1 MSRLHSTLAAAL
13 AVSIVSLAACS
24 AHARSEEETVRLS
37 NEVLREFL
45 DLRVKQIPASLLS
58 EGHGVAI
65 IPNVIKVGLVVGGQ
79 HGKGV
84 IVAREPDGSWRAPM
98 FISFTGGS
106 IGWQVGAQ
114 ATDIILVFKTQ
125 KSVEN
130 LMRGKFTLGADA
142 AVAAGPVG
150 RRTSAATDAELKA
163 EIYSYSR
170 SRGLFAGLSI
180 DGSVLQVHD
189 DLNAAYY
196 GPVAPGA
203 PPQRVPESA
212 LALVQSIAKLCA
224 TPEVGEAGIPF
235 EPLPAAREPTLA
247 APQPTISQ
255 PSLAPQS
262 VVTQPIVTQPIVT
275 QPLAPQPFAP
285 QPVQEL
291 EELRGELVKAV
302 ANLHPLL
309 DNSWRRYL
317 ALPDEVSQRTKR
329 PPADEVL
336 ATLRRFD
343 AVAANPQYQALQ
355 ERGEFQTAH
364 GLLRAYYESLTAI
377 ASSKLSLPPPPRV
390 PR

>member
-1 MSRLHSTLAAAL
+1 MSRLYSMFSAAL
-13 AVSIVSLAACS
+13 ISIVSLGAGS
-24 AHARSEEETVRLS
+24 VHGRSEEETVRLS

-58 EGHGVAI
+58 EAHGVAI

-189 DLNAAYY
+189 DLNASYY
-196 GPVAPGA
+196 GPIAPGA

-212 LALVQSIAKLCA
+212 LALVQTIAKLCA
-224 TPEVGEAGIPF
+224 TAEVAEAVIPF
-235 EPLPAAREPTLA
+235 EPLPPAREPTLA
-247 APQPTISQ
+247 GPQPAITQPSFAPQPM
-255 PSLAPQS
+255 A
-262 VVTQPIVTQPIVT
+262 TQTIVTQPMVT
-275 QPLAPQPFAP
+275 QSLAPQPFAP

-302 ANLHPLL
+302 GNLNPLL

-317 ALPDEVSQRTKR
+317 SLPEEISQRNKR
-329 PPADEVL
+329 PKADDVL
-336 ATLRRFD
+336 STLRRFD

-355 ERGEFQTAH
+355 ERGEFQSAH
-364 GLLRAYYESLTAI
+364 GLLRAYYESLTAV

>member
-1 MSRLHSTLAAAL
+1 MSRLNWMIVAAL
-13 AVSIVSLAACS
+13 AVSLSPLATGRAV
-24 AHARSEEETVRLS
+24 ARSEEETVRLS
-37 NEVLREFL
+37 NEVLKEFL
-45 DLRVKQIPASLLS
+45 DLRVKQIPASLLA
-58 EGHGVAI
+58 EAHGVAI

-84 IVAREPDGSWRAPM
+84 MVAREPDGSWRAPM
-98 FISFTGGS
+98 FVSLTGGS

-114 ATDIILVFKTQ
+114 ATDIVLVFKTQ
-125 KSVEN
+125 KSVEG

-150 RRTSAATDAELKA
+150 RRTSAATDSELKA

-203 PPQRVPESA
+203 PPQTVPQSA
-212 LALVQSIAKLCA
+212 LTLVQTIAKLCA
-224 TPEVGEAGIPF
+224 APEVAEAGVPF

-247 APQPTISQ
+247 GPQPAI
-255 PSLAPQS
+255 
-262 VVTQPIVTQPIVT
+262 TQQ
-275 QPLAPQPFAP
+275 LAPQPMVTQPMPAHQFAPQSFAP

-291 EELRGELVKAV
+291 EELRSELAGAA
-302 ANLHPLL
+302 ANLNPLL
-309 DNSWRRYL
+309 DNGWRRYL
-317 ALPDEVSQRTKR
+317 ALPEEISQRNKR
-329 PPADEVL
+329 APANEVL

-343 AVAANPQYQALQ
+343 AVAENPQYRALQ